1 MNTFNHIYVKKVK
14 LNPSKSQME
23 TFDFWLRKCKY
34 LYNVALE
41 EKLIYYKSTKK
52 YLNVYDQKKE
62 LPEIKEFDNSFKD
75 VPNKSL
81 QEIIFRVDNSFK
93 SFFKGGGFPK
103 FKRDL
108 NSIEFIKTDLRLKEG
123 KFYLPKI
130 KEPIKTTEDIKSGWT
145 SGRLTKS
152 GNNYF
157 IILIY
162 SKYIE
167 VFKENDDV
175 LGIDLG
181 LMSLYTDSNGNKAKR
196 FSKKLISKYYQ
207 RILELNQSLSK
218 KIKGSR
224 KFKKV
229 KKHLNKT
236 YNRLKDSKNDY
247 LHKESLKLVRG
258 SKEGV
263 IALGDIKI
271 QNIVNNKKSKRGI
284 VKSFYQ
290 NSLGIFKQY
299 VVYKSVKFNKEIKLV
314 DERMTSKTCSCCG
327 QVNLNLK
334 LGDRIY
340 NCLNCLNSIDRDQN
354 SAINMKW
361 LGSSNL
367 SLKDKF
373 VLA

>member
-1 MNTFNHIYVKKVK
+1 M
-14 LNPSKSQME
+14 
-23 TFDFWLRKCKY
+23 
-34 LYNVALE
+34 
-41 EKLIYYKSTKK
+41 
-52 YLNVYDQKKE
+52 
-62 LPEIKEFDNSFKD
+62 
-75 VPNKSL
+75 
-81 QEIIFRVDNSFK
+81 
-93 SFFKGGGFPK
+93 
-103 FKRDL
+103 
-108 NSIEFIKTDLRLKEG
+108 
-123 KFYLPKI
+123 
-130 KEPIKTTEDIKSGWT
+130 
-145 SGRLTKS
+145 
-152 GNNYF
+152 
-157 IILIY
+157 IY

>member
-93 SFFKGGGFPK
+93 SFFKSGGFPK

>member
-314 DERMTSKTCSCCG
+314 DERMTSNTCSCCG